1 MIETTKEA
9 IKFSINGDNCSG
21 STTIKASQ
29 QTMGGEED
37 NTVQTI
43 LEVDDP
49 VTSSFAL
56 RYLNIFNKASTL
68 SPTVTLKLTADTP
81 IVVEYKIDKLGSV
94 KYFLAPKIND
104 EEEMG

>member
-1 MIETTKEA
+1 MNGETA
-9 IKFSINGDNCSG
+9 SG
-21 STTIKASQ
+21 HTTIKA
-29 QTMGGEED
+29 TENMEEEKAK
-37 NTVQTI
+37 QTI
-43 LEVDDP
+43 LEVDEP

-68 SPTVTLKLTADTP
+68 CSTVTLKLTADTP
-81 IVVEYKIDKLGSV
+81 IVVEYKIENLGSV

>member
-1 MIETTKEA
+1 M
-9 IKFSINGDNCSG
+9 NGEIAGG
-21 STTIKASQ
+21 SVTIKPP
-29 QTMGGEED
+29 TTEGMED
-37 NTVQTI
+37 MTDDKAQKTI

-68 SPTVTLKLTADTP
+68 CEQVTLKLTADTP
-81 IVVEYKIDKLGSV
+81 IVIEYKIENLGSV